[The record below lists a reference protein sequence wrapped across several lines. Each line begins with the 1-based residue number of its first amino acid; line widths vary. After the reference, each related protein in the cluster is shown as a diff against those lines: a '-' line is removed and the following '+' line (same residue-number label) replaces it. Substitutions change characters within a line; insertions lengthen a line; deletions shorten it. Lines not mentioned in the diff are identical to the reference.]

1 MNNNEIFMHDTDCFV
16 SHLTD
21 MESGKKQV
29 SGATLPPHELV
40 RQAIDYAESFRPVYN
55 DNSLQCVIY
64 ERERRL
70 VEPQTRVVEAQ

>member
-1 MNNNEIFMHDTDCFV
+1 MHDDTDCFV

-21 MESGKKQV
+21 MESVKKQV
-29 SGATLPPHELV
+29 SGVMLLLHELV